1 MNKIKI
7 LLVEDNLPDAYYIE
21 ELLSEVSSCELL
33 LKNVNTLSTG
43 LVLLQ
48 EEQFDLV
55 LLDLELPDSHG
66 IDTALTLRRH
76 SPAIP
81 IVVLTGSADEELS
94 MKSLQMGMQ
103 DYLVKGQ
110 IGRNELVRSIRYA
123 IERKNIMEEL
133 REREERYRSLFD
145 SIDEGYCVI
154 EMRIE
159 PGLPLDFRFIEV
171 NKAFERQSTLVDV
184 EGKWMRELRPDHEES
199 WFEICRD
206 VALTGKPIRFEH
218 YSKALNNRCFT
229 HYAFRVGTPEQRRV
243 AILFNDIT
251 EQKRMEEEIK
261 SMAYHD
267 VLTGL
272 PNRRLFFDIVNLG
285 VAEARRHKNKLAILY
300 MDIDKFKEVNDNL
313 GHSAGDEVLVEVS
326 RRLTLSIR
334 GSDTVARVGG
344 DEFNIILPDI
354 ATTEDIVT
362 VAQKI
367 RESFR
372 ESFMIAGAELH
383 ITSSIGIGIYPV
395 DGEEIETVSRCADA
409 AMYQVKE
416 MGGNSFRFFNPELN
430 VRTLERISLESRIRM
445 SIELGELEMHYQP
458 QIDVKTKKIVCAEAL
473 VRWNHPELGFLES
486 NRFIEVAEE
495 KGFIAAIDEWVFKT
509 VSAQLRMLLDEGLPP
524 FCFTVNLSARQ
535 FQSSGL
541 IEKMAH
547 ILQEN
552 DVPADCLN
560 IEIKEGTAMSNTK
573 HANNRMMELA
583 KLGVHISIDD
593 YGTGCSSLSSLRRLP
608 IAKLKIAQS
617 FIHDIAVDSDSRAII
632 NAVTSMAHKLKIKVA
647 AVGVENEDQ
656 LSFLTEAQ
664 CDEVQGYYFSK
675 PLPAREFIELIA
687 VRT

>member
-1 MNKIKI
+1 MNRIKI
-7 LLVEDNLPDAYYIE
+7 LLVEDSLPDAYYIE
-21 ELLSEVSSCELL
+21 ELLSEVSSYELL
-33 LKNVNTLSTG
+33 LKNANTLSTG

-66 IDTALTLRRH
+66 IDTALTLRGH
-76 SPAIP
+76 FPAIP
-81 IVVLTGSADEELS
+81 IVVLTGSADEELA
-94 MKSLQMGMQ
+94 MKSLQMDMQ

-110 IGRNELVRSIRYA
+110 ISRNELVRSIRYA
-123 IERKNIMEEL
+123 IERKNVMEEL

-159 PGLPLDFRFIEV
+159 PGQPLDFRFIEV
-171 NKAFERQSTLVDV
+171 NKSFERQSTLVDV
-184 EGKWMRELRPDHEES
+184 EGKWMRELRPNHEES

-229 HYAFRVGTPEQRRV
+229 HYAFRVGTPDQRRV
-243 AILFNDIT
+243 AVLFNDIT

-272 PNRRLFFDIVNLG
+272 PNRRLFVDIVNLG

-300 MDIDKFKEVNDNL
+300 MDLDKFKEVNDNL
-313 GHSAGDEVLVEVS
+313 GHSAGDELLVEVS

-354 ATTEDIVT
+354 AHTEDIVT
-362 VAQKI
+362 VVQKI

-395 DGEEIETVSRCADA
+395 DGEEFETVSRCADA

-416 MGGNSFRFFNPELN
+416 MGGNSFLFFNPELN
-430 VRTLERISLESRIRM
+430 VRTLERISMESRIRM

-486 NRFIEVAEE
+486 NRFIDVAEE
-495 KGFIAAIDEWVFKT
+495 KGFIGAIDEWVLKT
-509 VSAQLRMLLDEGLPP
+509 VSAQLRMQLDEGLPP

-535 FQSSGL
+535 LQSSGL

-573 HANNRMMELA
+573 HVADRLMELA

-593 YGTGCSSLSSLRRLP
+593 FGTGYSSLYSLQRLP

-617 FIHDIAVDSDSRAII
+617 FIHDIAVNPDSRAII

-675 PLPAREFIELIA
+675 PLPVREFVELIA